1 MGLIWRFKWKTIIV
15 KSKIIGKKNADG
27 VSEKI
32 GQEMKMQ
39 IALEKLR
46 TSGHLRVQLLL
57 LLMSHVI
64 VFIERVSITDIKI
77 GD

>member
-1 MGLIWRFKWKTIIV
+1 MGRIFKFKWKTIIV

-32 GQEMKMQ
+32 GQEMTMR
-39 IALEKLR
+39 IELEKLR

-57 LLMSHVI
+57 RLKSYVI
-64 VFIERVSITDIKI
+64 LFIERVSITDIKI

>member
-1 MGLIWRFKWKTIIV
+1 MGRICKFKWKTIIV

-32 GQEMKMQ
+32 GQEMTMR
-39 IALEKLR
+39 IGMEKLR
-46 TSGHLRVQLLL
+46 TSGHLRVQLFL